1 MELNIKKFIG
11 QEGVPKE
18 KLIVSMPFYTR
29 LWREDGS
36 GGVTSKVVNMKD
48 IKIPDGV
55 QVKWDEKLKQNY
67 IEYSDGGV
75 GKYKMWMEDAQ
86 SISAK
91 LDFINQYELAGA
103 GFWEKDR
110 ETEDV
115 WNVIKEKLNK

>member
-1 MELNIKKFIG
+1 
-11 QEGVPKE
+11 
-18 KLIVSMPFYTR
+18 MPFYTR

-48 IKIPDGV
+48 IKLPNGV
-55 QVKWDEKLKQNY
+55 QIKWDEKLKQNY
-67 IEYSDGGV
+67 IEYPDGGS
-75 GKYKMWMEDAQ
+75 GKYKMWLEDAK

-91 LDFINQYELAGA
+91 LDLVNEYELAGA

-115 WNVIKEKLNK
+115 WNVIKEKLNQ